1 MNTGYEEKVSF
12 QPFLD
17 SRMPRPELE
26 GYAIPL
32 RAPKEKEENEVYRGA
47 PKEKEENP

>member
-1 MNTGYEEKVSF
+1 MQIE
-12 QPFLD
+12 
-17 SRMPRPELE
+17 RMPRPELE

-47 PKEKEENP
+47 HKEKEENP